1 VKEVTSTSFE
11 GLIGVND
18 VSDSWVRN
26 WQQLPINYVRGCYA
40 VSVNGVVPHH
50 IALELQDK
58 RIPLASRNRQFD
70 PSQDLARLSAAAAA
84 AASSSAA
91 PSFAVEPVHDTIE
104 QVVEDNFE

>member
-1 VKEVTSTSFE
+1 M
-11 GLIGVND
+11 
-18 VSDSWVRN
+18 
-26 WQQLPINYVRGCYA
+26 RGCYA

-84 AASSSAA
+84 SSAPSSSAG
-91 PSFAVEPVHDTIE
+91 PSFAVEPVRDTID